1 MDKKIFRVQTDRVNE
16 EMKYLK
22 IKSIAETNNLTSAA
36 TTWMAERIGL
46 KKAEHRKKN
55 ERRWKRRTEGDIKK
69 LRQEVDFMEREVKGE
84 LGLKKRRKVSEL
96 NKKYRVKRKRLKTV
110 IEELKQRMLAKS
122 AKGK

>member
-1 MDKKIFRVQTDRVNE
+1 
-16 EMKYLK
+16 
-22 IKSIAETNNLTSAA
+22 
-36 TTWMAERIGL
+36 MAERIGL

-55 ERRWKRRTEGDIKK
+55 ERRWKQRIEGDIKK

-122 AKGK
+122 AKGR

>member
-1 MDKKIFRVQTDRVNE
+1 MDKKVFRVQTDRVNE
-16 EMKYLK
+16 EMKHLK

-55 ERRWKRRTEGDIKK
+55 ERRWKRRIEGDIKK

-96 NKKYRVKRKRLKTV
+96 NKKIQSEKKT
-110 IEELKQRMLAKS
+110 IENCD
-122 AKGK
+122 